1 MKDGSF
7 MRPQENPMNRYIQSC
22 EVLVL
27 SKKHWRWIIVLL
39 LALGDAILNLNQIT
53 IAYGKIS
60 YCESLIYHMQN
71 ETFAMVTSIIFLAV
85 LFGDISRQGYWDLYY
100 ILRTGSRRHLS
111 ASLITLIVI
120 YCMFLSAICVI
131 THFAVAVLSGASL
144 LPVLHRL
151 SSNMAFLAQSG
162 LHPLRAC
169 ILAITLFFLRCCFL
183 AQLVLFGN
191 LMLKKLPLGL
201 LILVFVGLV
210 LDYQLYDII
219 GTNPLYILP
228 YDNILL
234 FPRGTGERPGYLFS
248 FLYFMLINC
257 GMSTAIYIKIKRND
271 FSIGGG
277 L

>member
-1 MKDGSF
+1 MK
-7 MRPQENPMNRYIQSC
+7 RYIRSC
-22 EVLVL
+22 EVLML
-27 SKKHWRWIIVLL
+27 SQKHWRWSIILL

-53 IAYGKIS
+53 VAYGRTS

-100 ILRTGSRRHLS
+100 ILRTGSRRRLS
-111 ASLITLIVI
+111 ASLITVIVI
-120 YCMFLSAICVI
+120 YCMFLSAIFAI
-131 THFAVAVLSGASL
+131 THFAVALLSGAPL
-144 LPVLHRL
+144 LPDLHRL
-151 SSNMAFLAQSG
+151 SSDMAFLARSG

-169 ILAITLFFLRCCFL
+169 VMTITLFFLRCCFL
-183 AQLVLFGN
+183 SQLVLFGN
-191 LMLKKLPLGL
+191 LISKKCPLGL
-201 LILVFVGLV
+201 LILAFVGLV

-219 GTNPLYILP
+219 GTEPLYILP

-257 GMSTAIYIKIKRND
+257 GMSAAIYVKIKNTD
-271 FSIGGG
+271 FSAGGG
-277 L
+277 V